1 MFLVLFAIL
10 CTHVHLFPVPQTV
23 NMKGVYTQT
32 SSVNA
37 TVKRNPSL
45 KSVLSEISPDRSIES
60 ACVNGTARQ
69 PSSMKHT
76 PGLDNISTKMRG
88 GVRDITEHSINLTA
102 ASRYTV
108 DTAILLDNENE
119 STESSVDSL
128 CISKRTEEVIR
139 MPCGGLVVRRPRR
152 CNFNNVFHIR
162 QSAVSLIR
170 VMVGKIFQ
178 FGIRVERF
186 PLQHYESF

>member
-10 CTHVHLFPVPQTV
+10 CTHVHLFPVPQTL

-76 PGLDNISTKMRG
+76 PGLDNISTKMEG
-88 GVRDITEHSINLTA
+88 GGGF
-102 ASRYTV
+102 
-108 DTAILLDNENE
+108 
-119 STESSVDSL
+119 
-128 CISKRTEEVIR
+128 VI
-139 MPCGGLVVRRPRR
+139 
-152 CNFNNVFHIR
+152 
-162 QSAVSLIR
+162 
-170 VMVGKIFQ
+170 
-178 FGIRVERF
+178 
-186 PLQHYESF
+186 